1 MSLLEK
7 YPYMSEILDSL
18 SELVDNSNYYVVAGK
33 NGSVPAKKL
42 NNAKSSYAPFA
53 GIGEDGEE
61 ILFLYDDTAFGSAKE
76 GYLFTNHQIYL
87 KNLFENPTFLDY
99 SQLNNLVYDKGELY
113 IYDSGDSWNHVRF
126 MHLHG
131 YENLR
136 DKLIEFISA
145 LIVLDLEK
153 RSDPPISDSELREMT
168 NVVKETRAV
177 IKGGVSGLDA
187 FFDKYIMPYEDQI
200 EDLIRKL
207 GSDGNIETIV
217 DKVIDFIPAPA
228 RYVVPRSFIKKIVVS
243 MKNKMFN

>member
-1 MSLLEK
+1 MSFSEK

-18 SELVDNSNYYVVAGK
+18 SELVNNSNFYVVAGK

-53 GIGEDGEE
+53 CFGVDDEE
-61 ILFLYDDTAFGSAKE
+61 ILFLYNDTVFGSAKE

-87 KNLFENPTFLDY
+87 KNLFEHPTLLDY
-99 SQLNNLVYDKGELY
+99 SQLKDFIYDKGELY
-113 IYDSGDSWNHVRF
+113 IYGASGDSDCVRF
-126 MHLHG
+126 LHLHG
-131 YENLR
+131 KENLR

-153 RSDPPISDSELREMT
+153 RKDSFISDSELREMT
-168 NVVKETRAV
+168 NVLKETRTV
-177 IKGGVSGLDA
+177 IKDGVSGLDA

-200 EDLIRKL
+200 EDFIRKL

-228 RYVVPRSFIKKIVVS
+228 RYVVPRSFIKNIVE
-243 MKNKMFN
+243 K